1 MFNKFIKKSSKF
13 FAVLLTVTLALTPL
27 SYAADVNTYEG
38 LQDEIQA
45 SGSETEINVTDNIT
59 ATNANPLGDQ
69 GADKLTIN
77 GNNNTING
85 EYTGGEAPTNVSG
98 MKISEG
104 QETNINNIN
113 FNNFSAEEK
122 GAVINNNKGTLS
134 VEKSSFSY
142 NQAGEFGGAIRHKS
156 NTDSVA
162 LTVKDSS
169 FTANKAAIAGAV
181 MIDGGNTKFEDTL
194 FENNEAATIG
204 ALGIFFSNP
213 GDVTE
218 LNRVEFKGN
227 KSTGT
232 VSTTD
237 GYAGAFLA
245 ASASDVRVSN
255 SKFTG
260 NEATKDGGAI
270 STRDILGTGD
280 LSNGALSIVGSTFT
294 SNKAGN
300 YGGAIDNYFY
310 KSGND
315 NSTDAVYVN
324 DSLFSKNEAL
334 RGGAIYNRSAAD
346 GDGTAAK
353 MLVENSTFTA
363 NFASERAS
371 AIYNEGN
378 LTVKTSSFTGNGV
391 KDNDKT
397 SYGGAIF
404 VGNSSITNIE
414 DSYFGSNQAGVYGG
428 AIFASSTAG
437 DTTITGSV
445 FENNYAGQFG
455 GAVTS
460 QNLLTVKESTFNN
473 NSGEYG
479 GAVYVKRTGEIKD
492 SVFTGN
498 NAAHGGAVYTDYAV
512 SDLTISTTTF
522 TENYAGGVGAV
533 GLFNKATLKNNTFD
547 GNYTTDSNNVDGSGA
562 ILIGADGV
570 VVIDS
575 NTFINNTSA
584 SNAGAIGTRRAEDAD
599 NSDAKLDIKNSIF
612 SNNVAVSS
620 GGAINNYFYNSDTVS
635 GSVYVENTK
644 FESNQAAYGG
654 AIYNHGELDQANN
667 SAAMLIAGSTFTSN
681 SASQYGGAIYNAST
695 MTINSSKFENNY
707 VGSEDNKNDIYNAG
721 QLNFNIGTTT
731 FTGGITGNGS
741 TYIGDEYNTNNSA
754 YVELANEA
762 KLEQA
767 EISVAQNSEL
777 KANAA
782 NIRLTGNNDAV
793 YNSGSLV
800 LYSSATDTINF
811 ASSIRDAVNAGT
823 TTIKTENNIGA
834 NIDMGDNVLQQYG
847 LVIEEGSSLFV
858 NAENL
863 SISSKVVNSGD
874 LVFNGGNSNSNIVE
888 GTGNLR
894 IETNLTNNNVISQ
907 STVSVGSNYGLINTS
922 SITANYV
929 TANTLQNNGE
939 LILNLTEDAGY
950 DITYLTGN
958 VGTSSITVDAG
969 NSVRINNTGS
979 IEQQT
984 IYTYG
989 AGSLLLT
996 GNKIVANIVNYM
1008 TGNCLD
1014 LATRIEGTLE
1024 NNPANPDTEGVVNI
1038 LDGGSV
1044 SGQITNSSGTI
1055 NITAGNFNVENGI
1068 TSENTTDIAKNIIN
1082 IGSTT
1087 ARSVVVSTTAINYQ
1101 TINVSSGSLTL
1112 LDEGSSN
1119 GTIDTSSVTVSAV
1132 STFTAN
1138 ASRVTNT
1145 TIQNDG
1151 LVQFVGGT
1159 ETNPSINTSTIT
1171 ASNKG
1176 TININGVLE
1185 NQEGTGIS
1193 KQDIQVLET
1202 STFTAN
1208 ASDITNST
1216 IANAGELVFFGT
1228 SEMTNANVVSGLT
1241 DDDGNTI
1248 YGKLSIESALVN
1260 NANIEQYDI
1269 DVDADLTN
1277 NAQITAQGTLTN
1289 NLSLGNNSAIIAGT
1303 LRNEDT
1309 GVLTNNSGAT
1319 VNVTDDFVNTGL
1331 VDNTGTITVA
1341 NSDTRAVLT
1350 NGENATIINNAGGSI
1365 SANSIINE
1373 DGALIENKASA
1384 LIETLTL
1391 NNNGTIISTGSI
1403 NANVL
1408 NNNEGASLFNEEYGV
1423 IVSTALTNNG
1433 AIVSSGSITTY
1444 RTLSNAYIAS
1454 ITNSSGTITAKEIDN
1469 NGLIDNA
1476 EKASISAEIFYNDYG
1491 GTINNLGAITVSDV
1505 LENEGIIRS
1514 TGSIEA
1520 TNIVNENGGLIE
1532 SYRTNAEGS
1541 EEYEGGTITSAN
1553 QIENKGTITAN
1564 ASGVFAEIYN
1574 NGNGE
1579 AGNGVY
1585 NVMGGTISY
1594 NVSGI
1599 SVDKSTVNVQGQVT
1613 VSSNAF
1619 ISQNNIILAQDSEL
1633 ILEKES
1639 NLRSS
1644 ALIIGQNSTFN
1655 IMNGSIDTVDISSMT
1670 VNSGI
1675 TWNFK
1680 FDVDLKDKT
1689 TDMLTNTNFAS
1700 NSTMTIT
1707 TINVLKDS
1715 EKATTTSLTIADSY
1729 TYADILNTTFATTKV
1744 IYDVQQ
1750 DMNVSTAT
1758 VLNITADGY
1767 GGLPNAVYDGLNLYY
1782 VTGESEE
1789 DKNEYVRKWI
1799 TDDHGIHDELVA
1811 DMSING
1817 NDTVLVSSPIATGDD
1832 PVSPVTGLKTGS
1844 FTLRIN
1850 DQEDAKGL
1858 TVKGFE
1864 NAFYV
1869 NETDGRLE
1877 ANNVVFSSNTGNA
1890 VISNIG
1896 TVVLSSVTFSNNTAA
1911 IDVSNDGDLILT
1923 GIGSTFQNGIV
1934 GQGTTTIKGTAI
1946 DMGDAVLAQNR
1957 IDISDV
1963 AGSSLTV
1970 KVANLSTS
1978 TASGYSGTTE
1988 LIMNHGELVL
1998 IGNEGADAADLQ
2010 TAVNGI
2016 GSTELQKSI
2025 TVSTNIA
2032 QTNVNL
2038 ASATVTVGDDAKI
2051 TATTVSVDEDSSLTT
2066 NANNIDTFA
2075 TNGGI
2080 NNEGNI
2086 IFVGGTNNN
2095 TITGEQ
2101 GKIFIEMGAEV
2112 INSTGTQISQQFIE
2126 VKETAKFAMNA
2137 DDVETATT
2145 GDLRGIQNNGDLE
2158 ITGGTNK
2165 NIIGR
2170 GDAVTGN
2177 LIISGDVANK
2187 EGTEIDQEKITV
2199 NTGASFTANASDLT
2213 ADNGITNNSLLTFI
2227 GGTNNNVIDGSGR
2240 LVISSG
2246 AAVTNNA
2253 AIAQTDGLVIE
2264 QYAVF
2269 SSTASIIDAA
2279 INNEG
2284 TLVFNS
2290 GLNND
2295 TNGNDIIGVLGKLV
2309 IDSSTTVTNTAA
2321 IQQKEMSIVSSSTF
2335 VTSANNFS
2343 ITDGIVNGGELEYT
2357 DGTNINNITGDGELV
2372 ISGDVT
2378 NSLGATISQ
2387 STITITDQG
2396 IFETLA
2402 TSVTT
2407 EKGIVNDGALF
2418 YTGGINT
2425 SSITTNAQGTLTV
2438 LDSLTNTAEITQD
2451 KVNIIGGMFTNV
2463 AGSSITANT
2472 EINIAAEGNAG
2483 LTTDATDI
2491 AETTINNGG
2500 ELIFVSDS
2508 AMTNLSEIT
2517 GEGNLTVNGDLTSG
2531 KNITQTNINILSGTF
2546 EHNIGDA
2553 ADIATITADNIS
2565 VSTSATFVI
2574 HSEVI
2579 ANDQITNDGIVRVNV
2594 LQPTGEAD
2602 DVTSENNIIGKGD
2615 LIISS
2620 TNYKNDGGLISQK
2633 TLTIEDIDSS
2643 FETDIANFE
2652 AYNGIVTE
2660 GRLIYTGT
2668 GISSSTIVS
2677 NNKTGELIIG
2687 TADTV
2692 ADIINKEGNEVSL
2705 STITVNEGSKFK
2717 ANASNLITEAGIVND
2732 GELTFTGGINNSTI
2746 TRSRSGNEQLL
2757 VEGNLQNKAAIEQG
2771 TIIVNSDFFNNVRG
2785 SSITA
2790 SQFTA
2795 NTNFIT
2801 DAYDLTISTIT
2812 LGAEG
2817 SVLRLMDDEI
2827 QGKDIVLD
2835 SYIDGT
2841 GSIVKEGTGIV
2852 TLTGENEYE
2861 GFTAITAGAIR
2872 ISSATNI
2879 SDADD
2884 KNIYMNGG
2892 KLIIAGNT
2900 EINGNFVGTH
2910 YDTINDVNIEVEDV
2924 VTATATANSAIYGD
2938 GNLVKTGA
2946 GTLNLEMAS
2955 NGYTGNTI
2963 VSSGTLR
2970 GTTANINGILFG
2982 TGSDKLDTF
2991 EFYDEGTD
2999 VVLNEVSDTD
3009 YIGTFNKTGSSTMT
3023 VTKYFKASDV
3033 NISSG
3038 TFVINNDADMISG
3051 DVYDF
3056 VATTMTVTNAMLKGY
3071 GDLTVDKLII
3081 GAGATFAP
3089 GNSTTTYKVS
3099 GDMEFK
3105 DKSTYD
3111 VEFGQFSMDEEGHYN
3126 DNTTVGG
3133 TTTIEED
3140 AKIVLNNLEGKY
3152 YAHETI
3158 DLINAGSLADFEYK
3172 GGDEEIDDSE
3182 GYNKITIGN
3191 VVFKDYDTRDLRPG
3205 YDTRITTRVYVQD
3218 NALKLDLE
3226 RKASEYSTSVEFDR
3240 SHNEQEAANSI
3251 DTISELSNSGDI
3263 TTALDAMEKFYYYN
3277 ETYDIPA
3284 LKAALNDIAGVI
3296 HANSTNLTFFN
3307 AKAEHVYDKIKG
3319 RTLDLYPCTKFHDK
3333 IWAEY
3338 YYNNYNVE
3346 KDENSPK
3353 YDSTVNGFLVGFDM
3367 LSVKGWTMGIMGGYG
3382 TSELKQRED
3391 KTSMSDINLGF
3402 YGGYIG
3408 KKWELKGMLLGGYEQ
3423 YSIDRDIAFMERR
3436 ATSDHKGYSA
3446 ALDLEADYKIA
3457 LNENSQSNH
3466 KLYLTPFIGV
3476 MGGYINNEGYEE
3488 KGGED
3493 LNLKIEGY
3501 DNLTAEARA
3510 GLGIKGK
3517 VKKFG
3522 WYAKAG
3528 VRQLLTEKYNEI
3540 ELSLL
3545 NFEEYSKMK
3554 IRSAENAQTTI
3565 TGGIGADYDLSDN
3578 WTIFANGLGNFA
3590 DASTNYYANVG
3601 LSYKFSCVN
3610 NKSRED
3616 EEVKQYLK
3624 DVQDEMKKK
3633 DDEIAKLQDKVKK
3646 YEQNE
3651 KDLKNRMQKYEA
3663 NVVSEEKAQKMKKK
3677 VIKNMRLGE
3686 KPTFVFGTD
3695 KLNSR
3700 GKESLRQV
3708 ARELENYPDAD
3719 VLIEGHTDNVGS
3731 DEVNQKI
3738 SENRASTV
3746 ATTLKRDFNVKNDI
3760 SVIGKGKK
3768 EPIASNA
3775 TAEGRAKNR
3784 RVEIILT
3791 TDEEEVES
3799 MVNANANEVKTEAE
3813 VKANDVKKDAEKAA
3827 NEVKKDAEKTANEVK
3842 KEVKEAE
3849 VKAQNQVQNEKPVE
3863 ATITGKEIK

>member
-13 FAVLLTVTLALTPL
+13 FAVLLTATLALTPL

-59 ATNANPLGDQ
+59 ATNANPLGQQ
-69 GADKLTIN
+69 GSDKLTIN

-85 EYTGGEAPTNVSG
+85 EYTGGETPANVSG

-414 DSYFGSNQAGVYGG
+414 NSYFGSNQAGVYGG

-492 SVFTGN
+492 SAFTGN

-599 NSDAKLDIKNSIF
+599 NSDAKLDIKDSVFKGNIASG
-612 SNNVAVSS
+612 N
-620 GGAINNYFYNSDTVS
+620 GGAINNYFYNSDSVS
-635 GSVYVENTK
+635 GSVSVDNTK

-654 AIYNHGELDQANN
+654 AIYNHGELDKANN

-695 MTINSSKFENNY
+695 MTINSSKFENNI
-707 VGSEDNKNDIYNAG
+707 VGNEKNDIYNAG

-1038 LDGGSV
+1038 LDGGSI

-1112 LDEGSSN
+1112 LDEGSSQ
-1119 GTIDTSSVTVSAV
+1119 GTINASSVTVAAV

-1159 ETNPSINTSTIT
+1159 DDEHSVNTSTIT
-1171 ASNKG
+1171 SSAQGIKG
-1176 TININGVLE
+1176 NLTISGVLD
-1185 NQEGTGIS
+1185 NQEGTEIS
-1193 KQDIQVLET
+1193 RQNIEVFNGSELYT
-1202 STFTAN
+1202 N
-1208 ASDITNST
+1208 ASDIKDSLILNDGSLYFVGGNTVNTST
-1216 IANAGELVFFGT
+1216 IT
-1228 SEMTNANVVSGLT
+1228 VSSNGYGYLT
-1241 DDDGNTI
+1241 IAAD
-1248 YGKLSIESALVN
+1248 KVN
-1260 NANIEQYDI
+1260 NTAEITQNIIEVRN
-1269 DVDADLTN
+1269 VDSIFENDN
-1277 NAQITAQGTLTN
+1277 NVIAKEFFYNDGT
-1289 NLSLGNNSAIIAGT
+1289 
-1303 LRNEDT
+1303 
-1309 GVLTNNSGAT
+1309 VQ
-1319 VNVTDDFVNTGL
+1319 NTS
-1331 VDNTGTITVA
+1331 GTITTDFFENYGSIYNEQYGVI
-1341 NSDTRAVLT
+1341 NSTDIT
-1350 NGENATIINNAGGSI
+1350 NYGTIISSGSI
-1365 SANSIINE
+1365 TVKDTLLNE
-1373 DGALIENKASA
+1373 DGALIENK
-1384 LIETLTL
+1384 ETGSLEAEMLTST
-1391 NNNGTIISTGSI
+1391 GTIINLGSI
-1403 NANVL
+1403 TVKNTLDNNNIIQNSSGTIGANVL
-1408 NNNEGASLFNEEYGV
+1408 NNNQYASLYNEEYGV

-1454 ITNSSGTITAKEIDN
+1454 ITNSSGTITAKRIDN

-1476 EKASISAEIFYNDYG
+1476 EKASISAEIFCNNYDG

-1505 LENEGIIRS
+1505 LENDGIIRS

-1520 TNIVNENGGLIE
+1520 TNIVNYGGLIE

-1541 EEYEGGTITSAN
+1541 EEYEGGTITSEN
-1553 QIENKGTITAN
+1553 RIENKGTITAN

-1579 AGNGVY
+1579 EGNGVY
-1585 NVMGGTISY
+1585 NIMGGTVSY

-1599 SVDKSTVNVQGQVT
+1599 NVEKSTVNVQGQVT
-1613 VSSNAF
+1613 VSSNTF

-1644 ALIIGQNSTFN
+1644 ALNIGQNSTFN
-1655 IMNGSIDTVDISSMT
+1655 IMNGSVDTVDISSIT
-1670 VNSGI
+1670 VNGGI

-1680 FDVDLKDKT
+1680 FDVDLKDGT

-1707 TINVLKDS
+1707 TINVLKDT
-1715 EKATTTSLTIADSY
+1715 EKATTTNLTIADSF
-1729 TYADILNTTFATTKV
+1729 TYADVLNTTFATTKV
-1744 IYDVQQ
+1744 IYTVAQN
-1750 DMNVSTAT
+1750 MGVSTAT
-1758 VLNITADGY
+1758 VLGITADTY
-1767 GGLPNAVYDGLNLYY
+1767 GGFPNAVYDGLNLYF

-1789 DKNEYVRKWI
+1789 DSNEYVKKWI
-1799 TDDHGIHDELVA
+1799 SDDHGIHDELIA
-1811 DMSING
+1811 DMSVNG
-1817 NDTVLVSSPIATGDD
+1817 KNTVLVSSPDAGTL
-1832 PVSPVTGLKTGS
+1832 TGLKTGS

-1850 DQEDAKGL
+1850 DNEEAQGL
-1858 TVKGFE
+1858 TIKGFE
-1864 NAFYV
+1864 DALTV
-1869 NETDGRLE
+1869 NSADGRLE

-1896 TVVLSSVTFSNNTAA
+1896 TVVLSSVTFSENTAA
-1911 IDVSNDGDLILT
+1911 IDVSNDGELILT

-1946 DMGDAVLAQNR
+1946 DMGDAVLAQSR

-2038 ASATVTVGDDAKI
+2038 ASATVTVSDDAKI
-2051 TATTVSVDEDSSLTT
+2051 TATTVSVDKDSSLTT

-2145 GDLRGIQNNGDLE
+2145 TASATSLKGIQNNGDLE

-2187 EGTEIDQEKITV
+2187 EGTVIDQEKITV

-2213 ADNGITNNSLLTFI
+2213 ADNGITNNSILTFI
-2227 GGTNNNVIDGSGR
+2227 GGTNENVIDGSGR

-2246 AAVTNNA
+2246 AVVTNNA

-2284 TLVFNS
+2284 TLIFNS

-2309 IDSSTTVTNTAA
+2309 IDSSTTVTNTAT

-2407 EKGIVNDGALF
+2407 ENGIVNDGALF

-2438 LDSLTNTAEITQD
+2438 LDNLTNTAEITQD

-2500 ELIFVSDS
+2500 ELIFVSDN

-2579 ANDQITNDGIVRVNV
+2579 AKDQITNDGIVRVNV

-2602 DVTSENNIIGKGD
+2602 DVTSENNIIGKGN

-2620 TNYKNDGGLISQK
+2620 TNYKNDGGSISQK

-2717 ANASNLITEAGIVND
+2717 ANASNLITEVGIVND

-2746 TRSRSGNEQLL
+2746 TRSRSGDEQLL

-2771 TIIVNSDFFNNVRG
+2771 TIIVNSDFFDNVRG
-2785 SSITA
+2785 SSVTA
-2790 SQFTA
+2790 GQFTA

-2801 DAYDLTISTIT
+2801 DAYDLNISTIT
-2812 LGAEG
+2812 LGAAD

-2827 QGKDIVLD
+2827 QGEDIVLD

-2852 TLTGENEYE
+2852 TLTGENTYE

-2955 NGYTGNTI
+2955 NWYTGDTI

-2982 TGSDKLDTF
+2982 TGADKLDTF

-2999 VVLNEVSDTD
+2999 VVLNEVNVSS

-3023 VTKYFKASDV
+3023 VTKYFKAVDV

-3038 TFVINNDADMISG
+3038 TFVINNDADMVSG

-3056 VATTMTVTNAMLKGY
+3056 IATTMTVTNAMLKGY

-3081 GAGATFAP
+3081 GDGATFAP

-3099 GDMEFK
+3099 GDVEFK
-3105 DKSTYD
+3105 NNSTYD
-3111 VEFGQFSMDEEGHYN
+3111 VEFGQMSMDEEGHYN

-3158 DLINAGSLADFEYK
+3158 DLINAGSLAEFEYK
-3172 GGDEEIDDSE
+3172 DGDEEIDDSE

-3263 TTALDAMEKFYYYN
+3263 TGALDAMEKFYYYN

-3338 YYNNYNVE
+3338 YYNNYNID

-3353 YDSTVNGFLVGFDM
+3353 YESTVNGFLVGFDM

-3488 KGGED
+3488 KGADD
-3493 LNLKIEGY
+3493 LNLKVEGY

-3565 TGGIGADYDLSDN
+3565 TGGIGADYDLSEN

-3590 DASTNYYANVG
+3590 DVSTNYYANIG
-3601 LSYKFSCVN
+3601 LTYRFGCSN
-3610 NKSRED
+3610 NKSREE
-3616 EEVKQYLK
+3616 EEVKEYLK
-3624 DVQDEMKKK
+3624 NVQDEMKKK
-3633 DDEIAKLQDKVKK
+3633 DDEIAKLQDQVKK
-3646 YEQNE
+3646 YEENE
-3651 KDLKNRMQKYEA
+3651 KELKNRMQKYEA

-3708 ARELENYPDAD
+3708 ARELENYPNAD
-3719 VLIEGHTDNVGS
+3719 VLVEGHTDNVGS

-3738 SENRASTV
+3738 SENRASTI

-3791 TDEEEVES
+3791 TDEEEIES
-3799 MVNANANEVKTEAE
+3799 MVNENANEVKT
-3813 VKANDVKKDAEKAA
+3813 
-3827 NEVKKDAEKTANEVK
+3827 
-3842 KEVKEAE
+3842 EAE

-3863 ATITGKEIK
+3863 TTITGKEIK

>member
-13 FAVLLTVTLALTPL
+13 LAVLLTATLALTPL

-45 SGSETEINVTDNIT
+45 SGSETEINITDNIT

-85 EYTGGEAPTNVSG
+85 EYTGGETPANVSG

-181 MIDGGNTKFEDTL
+181 MIDGGYTKFEDTL
-194 FENNEAATIG
+194 FENNEAQTIG
-204 ALGIFFSNP
+204 ALGIFQSNS

-227 KSTGT
+227 KST
-232 VSTTD
+232 STAESVH
-237 GYAGAFLA
+237 GYAGAVA
-245 ASASDVRVSN
+245 VGAGTDVRIAN
-255 SKFTG
+255 NKFTN
-260 NEATKDGGAI
+260 NEAAVDGGAI
-270 STRDILGTGD
+270 SNKDLSGTGTYAD
-280 LSNGALSIVGSTFT
+280 GSLSIVSSSFT

-310 KSGND
+310 KSSND

-324 DSLFSKNEAL
+324 DSLFSANEAK
-334 RGGAIYNRSAAD
+334 RGGAIYNHSAAD

-353 MLVENSTFTA
+353 MFIENSTFTA
-363 NFASERAS
+363 NTASVQGGAILNFGEMTVS
-371 AIYNEGN
+371 A
-378 LTVKTSSFTGNGV
+378 SSFTNNISSNYSGAIHSSGKTDIENSYFGNN
-391 KDNDKT
+391 K
-397 SYGGAIF
+397 SAQGGAIV
-404 VGNSSITNIE
+404 VGGASDTTIT
-414 DSYFGSNQAGVYGG
+414 GSEFKNNETTGAYGG
-428 AIFASSTAG
+428 AIFASG
-437 DTTITGSV
+437 
-445 FENNYAGQFG
+445 N
-455 GAVTS
+455 
-460 QNLLTVKESTFNN
+460 LTVDDTKFTGNEAL
-473 NSGEYG
+473 NSYG
-479 GAVYVKRTGEIKD
+479 GAIYVQGNTTEIA
-492 SVFTGN
+492 N
-498 NAAHGGAVYTDYAV
+498 
-512 SDLTISTTTF
+512 STF
-522 TENYAGGVGAV
+522 SANKAKYAGAIATDSANENTLFLENSLIDSNEAYLQGAV
-533 GLFNKATLKNNTFD
+533 GLFSNGILIDNTF
-547 GNYTTDSNNVDGSGA
+547 SNNKSTATVTEAEKEQAGA
-562 ILIGADGV
+562 IFLGSKSTVLI
-570 VVIDS
+570 S
-575 NTFINNTSA
+575 NNIFENNESS
-584 SNAGAIGTRRAEDAD
+584 SNAGAIGTRDSQTAGS
-599 NSDAKLDIKNSIF
+599 NSNAKLDILDSEFTGNQAAG
-612 SNNVAVSS
+612 N
-620 GGAINNYFYNSDTVS
+620 GGAIDNYFYNSDSAS
-635 GSVYVENTK
+635 GFVYVNNTK
-644 FESNQAAYGG
+644 FEGNQALANGG
-654 AIYNHGELDQANN
+654 AIYNHGEVDQANK
-667 SAAMLIAGSTFTSN
+667 SAAMLIEGSTFTSN
-681 SASQYGGAIYNAST
+681 SASHYGGAIYNAST
-695 MTINSSKFENNY
+695 MTINSSKFENNI
-707 VGSEDNKNDIYNAG
+707 VGNEKNDIYNAG

-754 YVELANEA
+754 YVEFGNEA
-762 KLEQA
+762 NLEQE
-767 EISVAQNSEL
+767 EISVAQNSGL
-777 KANAA
+777 KINAS
-782 NIRLTGNNDAV
+782 NIRVTGSNDAI
-793 YNSGSLV
+793 YNGGSLV

-834 NIDMGDNVLQQYG
+834 NINMGSNVLQQYG

-874 LVFNGGNSNSNIVE
+874 LVFTDGNSNNNVIE
-888 GTGNLR
+888 GTGNLQV
-894 IETNLTNNNVISQ
+894 ETNLTNSNVISQ

-929 TANTLQNNGE
+929 TANTLQNSGK
-939 LILNLTEDAGY
+939 LILNLTENAGY
-950 DITYLTGN
+950 GITNLTG
-958 VGTSSITVDAG
+958 VGTSSITVGTGD
-969 NSVRINNTGS
+969 SVTINNTGT
-979 IEQQT
+979 IQQDT
-984 IYTYG
+984 IFTYG

-996 GNKIVANIVNYM
+996 GEKIVANIVNYM

-1024 NNPANPDTEGVVNI
+1024 NNPANPDTEGVVNV

-1159 ETNPSINTSTIT
+1159 DDEHSVNTSTIT
-1171 ASNKG
+1171 SSAQGIKG
-1176 TININGVLE
+1176 NLTISGVLD
-1185 NQEGTGIS
+1185 NQEGTEIS
-1193 KQDIQVLET
+1193 RQNIEVFFGSDLY
-1202 STFTAN
+1202 AN
-1208 ASDITNST
+1208 ASDIKDSLILNDGDLIFVGGDTVNTSTITVGSDEYGYGYLTIQANKVNNTAEITQNTIDVLPDSTLENNNKVTANRILYVDGTVQNSSGTINAKTLENNGNVNNEQYGVINST
-1216 IANAGELVFFGT
+1216 NIINYGA
-1228 SEMTNANVVSGLT
+1228 VVSSGSIKVEE
-1241 DDDGNTI
+1241 TI
-1248 YGKLSIESALVN
+1248 ENYEYASIENKESGVIE
-1260 NANIEQYDI
+1260 ANM
-1269 DVDADLTN
+1269 LT
-1277 NAQITAQGTLTN
+1277 
-1289 NLSLGNNSAIIAGT
+1289 S
-1303 LRNEDT
+1303 
-1309 GVLTNNSGAT
+1309 
-1319 VNVTDDFVNTGL
+1319 
-1331 VDNTGTITVA
+1331 TGTIT
-1341 NSDTRAVLT
+1341 NL
-1350 NGENATIINNAGGSI
+1350 GSI
-1365 SANSIINE
+1365 IVKDTLDNSNIVQNSSGTI
-1373 DGALIENKASA
+1373 AASRF
-1384 LIETLTL
+1384 
-1391 NNNGTIISTGSI
+1391 NNNMD
-1403 NANVL
+1403 
-1408 NNNEGASLFNEEYGV
+1408 ASLFNEEYGV
-1423 IVSTALTNNG
+1423 IVSTNLVNNG
-1433 AIVSSGSITTY
+1433 TIVSSGSITTY

-1520 TNIVNENGGLIE
+1520 THIVNENGGLIE

-1541 EEYEGGTITSAN
+1541 EEYEGGTITSVN

-1644 ALIIGQNSTFN
+1644 ALNIGQNSTFN

-1680 FDVDLKDKT
+1680 FDVDLKAGT

-1700 NSTMTIT
+1700 NSTMTVT
-1707 TINVLKDS
+1707 TINVLQDT
-1715 EKATTTSLTIADSY
+1715 EKATTTWLTIADSY
-1729 TYADILNTTFATTKV
+1729 TYADILNTNFATTQV
-1744 IYDVQQ
+1744 IYTVAQN
-1750 DMNVSTAT
+1750 MGVSTAT
-1758 VLNITADGY
+1758 VLGITADTY
-1767 GGLPNAVYDGLNLYY
+1767 GGFPNAVYDGLSLYF

-1789 DKNEYVRKWI
+1789 DSNEYVKKWI
-1799 TDDHGIHDELVA
+1799 TDDHGIHDELIA
-1811 DMSING
+1811 DMSVNG
-1817 NDTVLVSSPIATGDD
+1817 KNTVLVSSPDAGTL
-1832 PVSPVTGLKTGS
+1832 TGLKTGS
-1844 FTLRIN
+1844 FTLRFN
-1850 DQEDAKGL
+1850 DNEEAQGL
-1858 TVKGFE
+1858 TIKGFE
-1864 NAFYV
+1864 NALTV
-1869 NETDGRLE
+1869 NSADGRLE

-1896 TVVLSSVTFSNNTAA
+1896 TVVLSSVTFSENTAA

-1946 DMGDAVLAQNR
+1946 DMGDAVLAQSR

-2038 ASATVTVGDDAKI
+2038 ASATVTVSDDAKI

-2080 NNEGNI
+2080 NNEGNV

-2438 LDSLTNTAEITQD
+2438 LDNLTNTAKITQD
-2451 KVNIIGGMFTNV
+2451 QVNIIGGMFTNV

-2579 ANDQITNDGIVRVNV
+2579 ANNQITNDGIVRVNV

-2620 TNYKNDGGLISQK
+2620 TNYKNDGGSISQK

-2757 VEGNLQNKAAIEQG
+2757 VEGNLQNNAAIEQG

-2790 SQFTA
+2790 GQFTA

-2924 VTATATANSAIYGD
+2924 VIATATANSAIYGD

-2982 TGSDKLDTF
+2982 TGADKLDTF

-3172 GGDEEIDDSE
+3172 DGDEEIDDSE

-3565 TGGIGADYDLSDN
+3565 TGGIGADYELSDN

-3791 TDEEEVES
+3791 TDEEEIES

>member
-13 FAVLLTVTLALTPL
+13 LAVLLTATLALTPL

-404 VGNSSITNIE
+404 VGNSSVTNIE
-414 DSYFGSNQAGVYGG
+414 NTYFGSNQAGVYGG

-492 SVFTGN
+492 SAFTGN

-599 NSDAKLDIKNSIF
+599 NSDAKLDIKDSSFI
-612 SNNVAVSS
+612 SNVAVSS
-620 GGAINNYFYNSDTVS
+620 GGAINNFFYNSDSVS
-635 GSVYVENTK
+635 DSVSVDNTK
-644 FESNQAAYGG
+644 FENNQAAYGG
-654 AIYNHGELDQANN
+654 AIYNHGELDKANK

-695 MTINSSKFENNY
+695 MTINSSKFENNI
-707 VGSEDNKNDIYNAG
+707 VGNEKNDIYNAG

-989 AGSLLLT
+989 AGSLLLM

-1068 TSENTTDIAKNIIN
+1068 TSVNTSDISKNVIN
-1082 IGSTT
+1082 IGSGT

-1101 TINVSSGSLTL
+1101 TINISTGSLTL
-1112 LDEGSSN
+1112 LDEGTSQ
-1119 GTIDTSSVTVSAV
+1119 GTIDTSSITVTAV

-1176 TININGVLE
+1176 TLKINGALE

-1193 KQDIQVLET
+1193 KQDIQVLNT
-1202 STFTAN
+1202 SSFTAN
-1208 ASDITNST
+1208 ASDITDST
-1216 IANAGELVFFGT
+1216 IANAGELVFKITDASIT
-1228 SEMTNANVVSGLT
+1228 SMTNANVITGNGNLT
-1241 DDDGNTI
+1241 
-1248 YGKLSIESALVN
+1248 IEDTLIN
-1260 NANIEQYDI
+1260 NANMSQNNITI
-1269 DVDADLTN
+1269 AGGAFTN
-1277 NAQITAQGTLTN
+1277 NATVIANSNFTIEDETSVVNSSRIVAGTLTN
-1289 NLSLGNNSAIIAGT
+1289 SGEITNNTESTIFVSDTLENLGSIINSGDITVSNDGNIAILKNVEGSITNSGT
-1303 LRNEDT
+1303 ITANLLTNENALT
-1309 GVLTNNSGAT
+1309 ITNNSGAT
-1319 VNVTDDFVNTGL
+1319 ISVSSAATNNGIISNSGVIASTNVF
-1331 VDNTGTITVA
+1331 
-1341 NSDTRAVLT
+1341 
-1350 NGENATIINNAGGSI
+1350 
-1365 SANSIINE
+1365 
-1373 DGALIENKASA
+1373 
-1384 LIETLTL
+1384 
-1391 NNNGTIISTGSI
+1391 NNGTITNLGSI

-1408 NNNEGASLFNEEYGV
+1408 NNNQYASLYNEEYGV
-1423 IVSTALTNNG
+1423 VVSTYLTNNG
-1433 AIVSSGSITTY
+1433 TIVSSGSITAY

-1454 ITNSSGTITAKEIDN
+1454 ITNSSGTITAREIDN

-1491 GTINNLGAITVSDV
+1491 GTINSSGTITVSDT
-1505 LENEGIIRS
+1505 LDNEGLIKS
-1514 TGSIEA
+1514 TGSITA
-1520 TNIVNENGGLIE
+1520 THIVNENGGLIE
-1532 SYRTNAEGS
+1532 SYRTNAEGE

-1579 AGNGVY
+1579 QGNGVY

-1599 SVDKSTVNVQGQVT
+1599 SVEKSTVNVQGQVT

-1644 ALIIGQNSTFN
+1644 ALNIGQNSTFN

-1750 DMNVSTAT
+1750 DMNVNTAT

-1799 TDDHGIHDELVA
+1799 TDDHGIHDELIA

-1890 VISNIG
+1890 VITNDG
-1896 TVVLSSVTFSNNTAA
+1896 TTVLSGVTFDNSNTAD
-1911 IDVSNDGDLILT
+1911 IDVLNNGDLVLT
-1923 GIGSTFQNGIV
+1923 TSSTTFNKGVV
-1934 GQGTTTIKGTAI
+1934 GNGTTTINGVGI
-1946 DMGDAVLAQNR
+1946 NMGDAVLAQTR
-1957 IDISDV
+1957 IEIGDV

-1970 KVANLSTS
+1970 KVTNLSTT
-1978 TASGYSGTTE
+1978 TAAGVAGKTD
-1988 LIMNHGELVL
+1988 LIMNHGELYL
-1998 IGNEGADAADLQ
+1998 IGEQGDD
-2010 TAVNGI
+2010 TATLESVINGI
-2016 GSTELQKSI
+2016 GKTIISDGS
-2025 TVSTNIA
+2025 
-2032 QTNVNL
+2032 
-2038 ASATVTVGDDAKI
+2038 VTVGENTTI
-2051 TATTVSVDEDSSLTT
+2051 TQSTVSVVAGSTLTT
-2066 NANNIDTFA
+2066 NANQIDTFA
-2075 TNGGI
+2075 KNGKIANDGKL
-2080 NNEGNI
+2080 E
-2086 IFVGGTNNN
+2086 FTGGTNKNS
-2095 TITGEQ
+2095 IDGE
-2101 GKIFIEMGAEV
+2101 GLLFISGEV
-2112 INSTGTQISQQFIE
+2112 ANSTGTKVSQQFIE
-2126 VKETAKFAMNA
+2126 VKEAAKFVMNA
-2137 DDVETATT
+2137 DDVETATDNASGT
-2145 GDLRGIQNNGDLE
+2145 NVFGIQNNGDLE

-2170 GDAVTGN
+2170 GEGVNGN
-2177 LIISGDVANK
+2177 LIISGNVINEK
-2187 EGTEIDQEKITV
+2187 EIDQKTIAV
-2199 NTGASFTANASDLT
+2199 NEGASFKTNASDVFAQDGL
-2213 ADNGITNNSLLTFI
+2213 NNSGSLVFT
-2227 GGTNNNVIDGSGR
+2227 GGTNKSVIGGEGTLTVSGT
-2240 LVISSG
+2240 VKNSTG
-2246 AAVTNNA
+2246 
-2253 AIAQTDGLVIE
+2253 IAQSEIIIE
-2264 QYAVF
+2264 KDSVF
-2269 SSTASIIDAA
+2269 SSTASVITAA
-2279 INNEG
+2279 ITNNG
-2284 TLVFNS
+2284 TLRFDS
-2290 GLNND
+2290 GLRDDSNANAIS
-2295 TNGNDIIGVLGKLV
+2295 GIGKLV
-2309 IDSSTTVTNTAA
+2309 IDSSTTVTNTGA
-2321 IQQKEMSIVSSSTF
+2321 IEQREMLIGSSSTF
-2335 VTSANNFS
+2335 VTSVNNFR
-2343 ITDGIVNGGELEYT
+2343 ITEGIADNGVLVYTGDGVSSNT
-2357 DGTNINNITGDGELV
+2357 ITGTGELV
-2372 ISGDVT
+2372 IGTADVYA
-2378 NSLGATISQ
+2378 NVINKAEIAL
-2387 STITITDQG
+2387 STITVNENSFFTTNANDI
-2396 IFETLA
+2396 
-2402 TSVTT
+2402 TT
-2407 EKGIVNDGALF
+2407 EKGVVNDGMISF
-2418 YTGGINT
+2418 TGGVNT
-2425 SSITTNAQGTLTV
+2425 STITSTAEDKGVITV
-2438 LDSLTNTAEITQD
+2438 LDNFKNTAKIEQD
-2451 KVNIIGGMFTNV
+2451 RINVLDGMFINV
-2463 AGSSITANT
+2463 AGSSITVNS
-2472 EINIAAEGNAG
+2472 EINIAPEAG

-2491 AETTINNGG
+2491 AAKVINNGG
-2500 ELIFVSDS
+2500 ELIFASESDTTMVNIS
-2508 AMTNLSEIT
+2508 TVT
-2517 GEGNLTVNGDLTSG
+2517 GEGNLTIKSSLNNNVDIEQAKVL
-2531 KNITQTNINILSGTF
+2531 IASGTT
-2546 EHNIGDA
+2546 ENNA
-2553 ADIATITADNIS
+2553 RIATNGEGIIIAEGATLITHGELD
-2565 VSTSATFVI
+2565 TT
-2574 HSEVI
+2574 
-2579 ANDQITNDGIVRVNV
+2579 ANGGQITNDGTLKINV
-2594 LQPTGEAD
+2594 LNEDGEPDFVDRPA
-2602 DVTSENNIIGKGD
+2602 NNIFGKGE
-2615 LIISS
+2615 LLISS
-2620 TNYKNDGGLISQK
+2620 TNYQNNASISQK
-2633 TLTIEDIDSS
+2633 RLVIEDIDSS
-2643 FETDIANFE
+2643 FETNIANFE
-2652 AYNGIVTE
+2652 AYNGIITE
-2660 GRLIYTGT
+2660 GRMIYTGT
-2668 GISSSTIVS
+2668 GISSSTIIT
-2677 NNKTGELIIG
+2677 NTGTGELIIG
-2687 TADTV
+2687 TADAT
-2692 ADIINKEGNEVSL
+2692 ATITNKDGNEIAV
-2705 STITVNEGSKFK
+2705 STITVNEGSSFIAS
-2717 ANASNLITEAGIVND
+2717 ANNITTGKGIVND
-2732 GELTFTGGINNSTI
+2732 GELTFTGGVNTSTI
-2746 TRSRSGNEQLL
+2746 TRSRSGDEKMFVTGDLTNT
-2757 VEGNLQNKAAIEQG
+2757 AAIEQG

-2790 SQFTA
+2790 GQFTA

-2801 DAYDLTISTIT
+2801 DAYDLSISTIT
-2812 LGAEG
+2812 LGSAD
-2817 SVLRLMDDEI
+2817 SALRLMDDEI
-2827 QGKDIVLD
+2827 QGEDIVLD
-2835 SYIDGT
+2835 SVIDGE
-2841 GSIVKEGTGIV
+2841 GFLVKEGTGIV
-2852 TLTGENEYE
+2852 TLTGENKYE
-2861 GFTAITAGAIR
+2861 GFTAITAGALR

-2892 KLIIAGNT
+2892 KLIIAGDT

-2910 YDTINDVNIEVEDV
+2910 YDTINDINIEVEDV

-2946 GTLNLEMAS
+2946 GTLNLEMAA
-2955 NGYTGNTI
+2955 NAYTGNTI

-2982 TGSDKLDTF
+2982 TGANELDTF
-2991 EFYDEGTD
+2991 IFYDEGTD
-2999 VVLNEVSDTD
+2999 VVLNEVDSTD

-3023 VTKYFKASDV
+3023 VTNYFKAV
-3033 NISSG
+3033 NANISSG
-3038 TFVINNDADMISG
+3038 TFVIANADAEGNKIGS
-3051 DVYDF
+3051 DF
-3056 VATTMTVTNAMLKGY
+3056 IATTMTITNAMLKGY
-3071 GDLTVDKLII
+3071 GDITVDKLII
-3081 GAGATFAP
+3081 GNGATFAP
-3089 GNSTTTYKVS
+3089 GNSTTTFKVS

-3105 DKSTYD
+3105 DNSTYD
-3111 VEFGQFSMDEEGHYN
+3111 VEFGQISMDEEGHYN

-3172 GGDEEIDDSE
+3172 DGDEEIDDSE

-3646 YEQNE
+3646 YEQSE

>member
-13 FAVLLTVTLALTPL
+13 LAVLLTATLALTPL

-59 ATNANPLGDQ
+59 ATNANPLGNQ

-85 EYTGGEAPTNVSG
+85 EYTGGETPANVSG

-181 MIDGGNTKFEDTL
+181 MIDGGYTKFEDTL
-194 FENNEAATIG
+194 FENNEAQTIG
-204 ALGIFFSNP
+204 ALGIFQSNS

-227 KSTGT
+227 KST
-232 VSTTD
+232 STAESVH
-237 GYAGAFLA
+237 GYAGAVA
-245 ASASDVRVSN
+245 VGAGTDVRIAN
-255 SKFTG
+255 NKFTN
-260 NEATKDGGAI
+260 NEAAVDGGAI
-270 STRDILGTGD
+270 SNKDLSGTGTYAD
-280 LSNGALSIVGSTFT
+280 GSLSIVSSSFT

-310 KSGND
+310 KSSND

-324 DSLFSKNEAL
+324 DSLFSGNEAK
-334 RGGAIYNRSAAD
+334 RGGAIYNHSAAD

-492 SVFTGN
+492 SAFTGN

-599 NSDAKLDIKNSIF
+599 NSDAKLDIKDSSFI
-612 SNNVAVSS
+612 SNVAVSS
-620 GGAINNYFYNSDTVS
+620 GGAINNYFYNSDSVS
-635 GSVYVENTK
+635 GSVSVDNTK
-644 FESNQAAYGG
+644 FENNQAAYGG
-654 AIYNHGELDQANN
+654 AIYNHGELDNAGN
-667 SAAMLIAGSTFTSN
+667 SAAMLIENSTFTAN

-695 MTINSSKFENNY
+695 MTINSSKFENNI
-707 VGSEDNKNDIYNAG
+707 VGNENNDIYNAG

-858 NAENL
+858 NSENL
-863 SISSKVVNSGD
+863 TISSKVVNSGD

-907 STVSVGSNYGLINTS
+907 STVSVGSNYGFINTS

-1024 NNPANPDTEGVVNI
+1024 NNPANPDTEGVVNV

-1138 ASRVTNT
+1138 ASRITNT

-1176 TININGVLE
+1176 TLNINGVLE

-1585 NVMGGTISY
+1585 NVMGGTVSY

-1613 VSSNAF
+1613 VSSNTF

-1644 ALIIGQNSTFN
+1644 ALNIGQNSTFN
-1655 IMNGSIDTVDISSMT
+1655 IMNGTVDTVDISSIN
-1670 VNSGI
+1670 VGDSI

-1680 FDVDLKDKT
+1680 FDVDLKAGT

-1707 TINVLKDS
+1707 TINVLQDT

-1750 DMNVSTAT
+1750 NMNVSTAT

-1789 DKNEYVRKWI
+1789 DKNEYIRKWI
-1799 TDDHGIHDELVA
+1799 SDDHGIHDELIA

-1850 DQEDAKGL
+1850 DKEDAKGL

-1864 NAFYV
+1864 NALNV
-1869 NETDGRLE
+1869 NNTDGRLE

-1896 TVVLSSVTFSNNTAA
+1896 TVVLSSVTFSENTAS
-1911 IDVSNDGDLILT
+1911 IDVSNDGELILT
-1923 GIGSTFQNGIV
+1923 GIASTFQKGIV

-1946 DMGDAVLAQNR
+1946 DMGDAVLAQSR

-1988 LIMNHGELVL
+1988 LIMNHGDLVL

-2038 ASATVTVGDDAKI
+2038 ASATVTVSDDAKI
-2051 TATTVSVDEDSSLTT
+2051 TATALSVDEDSLLTV
-2066 NANNIDTFA
+2066 NADNIDTFA

-2086 IFVGGTNNN
+2086 VFVGGTNNN

-2101 GKIFIEMGAEV
+2101 GKIFIEMGKEV
-2112 INSTGTQISQQFIE
+2112 INSTGTKITQQFIE
-2126 VKETAKFAMNA
+2126 VKEDAKFVMNA
-2137 DDVETATT
+2137 DDVETAIDDASSTNMF
-2145 GDLRGIQNNGDLE
+2145 GIQNNGDLE

-2170 GDAVTGN
+2170 GDGAVQGN
-2177 LIISGDVANK
+2177 GNVIISGDVINE
-2187 EGTEIDQEKITV
+2187 EGTSIEQSSITV
-2199 NTGASFTANASDLT
+2199 NTGAQFTANASDLT
-2213 ADNGITNNSLLTFI
+2213 AKEVANAGDLIF
-2227 GGTNNNVIDGSGR
+2227 VGSNM
-2240 LVISSG
+2240 V
-2246 AAVTNNA
+2246 
-2253 AIAQTDGLVIE
+2253 
-2264 QYAVF
+2264 
-2269 SSTASIIDAA
+2269 
-2279 INNEG
+2279 
-2284 TLVFNS
+2284 
-2290 GLNND
+2290 
-2295 TNGNDIIGVLGKLV
+2295 
-2309 IDSSTTVTNTAA
+2309 NT
-2321 IQQKEMSIVSSSTF
+2321 
-2335 VTSANNFS
+2335 
-2343 ITDGIVNGGELEYT
+2343 
-2357 DGTNINNITGDGELV
+2357 
-2372 ISGDVT
+2372 
-2378 NSLGATISQ
+2378 
-2387 STITITDQG
+2387 STIT
-2396 IFETLA
+2396 
-2402 TSVTT
+2402 
-2407 EKGIVNDGALF
+2407 
-2418 YTGGINT
+2418 
-2425 SSITTNAQGTLTV
+2425 GT
-2438 LDSLTNTAEITQD
+2438 
-2451 KVNIIGGMFTNV
+2451 
-2463 AGSSITANT
+2463 
-2472 EINIAAEGNAG
+2472 
-2483 LTTDATDI
+2483 
-2491 AETTINNGG
+2491 
-2500 ELIFVSDS
+2500 
-2508 AMTNLSEIT
+2508 
-2517 GEGNLTVNGDLTSG
+2517 GNLTVKSNLQNNND
-2531 KNITQTNINILSGTF
+2531 IEQTNINIVDGIF
-2546 EHNIGDA
+2546 EHNA
-2553 ADIATITADNIS
+2553 ADEYMPKITATNIS
-2565 VSTSATFVI
+2565 VSTSATFI
-2574 HSEVI
+2574 AHSEVEVS
-2579 ANDQITNDGIVRVNV
+2579 DKVTNDGIFKINV

-3391 KTSMSDINLGF
+3391 KTSMNDINLGF

-3813 VKANDVKKDAEKAA
+3813 VKSNDVKKDAEKAA

>member
-1 MFNKFIKKSSKF
+1 MFNSFIKKSSKF
-13 FAVLLTVTLALTPL
+13 LAVLLTATLALTPL

-59 ATNANPLGDQ
+59 ATNANPLGQQ

-77 GNNNTING
+77 GNGNTVNG
-85 EYTGGEAPTNVSG
+85 QYIDETTTNVSG
-98 MKISEG
+98 MKIVEG
-104 QETNINNIN
+104 QETKISNIN
-113 FNNFSAEEK
+113 FENFSKEGK
-122 GAVINNNKGTLS
+122 GAVIDNNKGTLT

-142 NQAGEFGGAIRHKS
+142 NQATGNDSFGGAIRHKS
-156 NTDSVA
+156 NTDTIA

-270 STRDILGTGD
+270 STRDVLGTGD
-280 LSNGALSIVGSTFT
+280 LSNGALSIVSSTFT

-315 NSTDAVYVN
+315 NSTDAVYVK
-324 DSLFSKNEAL
+324 DSLFSANEAL
-334 RGGAIYNRSAAD
+334 SGGAIINRNASE

-353 MLVENSTFTA
+353 MLIEGSTFTANKSNDNTNYSYGGAIWNKGEMTIKKSSFTSNTSSMFSGAVHSSGNTEIEDTYFGNNSAKQGGAIVVGGAGSADISGSEFKNNEATLNSIQGAGGAIFASGDLTVDDTKFTENKASNATGGAIFIQGKDTTITNSTFTA
-363 NFASERAS
+363 NKAKYAAAIGTNASVPDDPS
-371 AIYNEGN
+371 MVNT
-378 LTVKTSSFTGNGV
+378 LTVENSLFDSNEA
-391 KDNDKT
+391 
-397 SYGGAIF
+397 YLQGAIGIFNNGQLTNNIF
-404 VGNSSITNIE
+404 VNNKSTATVTETEKEGAGAL
-414 DSYFGSNQAGVYGG
+414 FLGAKAGV
-428 AIFASSTAG
+428 AITSNT
-437 DTTITGSV
+437 
-445 FENNYAGQFG
+445 FENNQ
-455 GAVTS
+455 S
-460 QNLLTVKESTFNN
+460 L
-473 NSGEYG
+473 
-479 GAVYVKRTGEIKD
+479 
-492 SVFTGN
+492 
-498 NAAHGGAVYTDYAV
+498 
-512 SDLTISTTTF
+512 SD
-522 TENYAGGVGAV
+522 
-533 GLFNKATLKNNTFD
+533 
-547 GNYTTDSNNVDGSGA
+547 
-562 ILIGADGV
+562 
-570 VVIDS
+570 
-575 NTFINNTSA
+575 
-584 SNAGAIGTRRAEDAD
+584 AGAIGTRNGAIAD
-599 NSDAKLDIKNSIF
+599 NSNAKLDIVDSLFKGNKADG
-612 SNNVAVSS
+612 N
-620 GGAINNYFYNSDTVS
+620 GGAIDNYFYNSDTVS
-635 GSVYVENTK
+635 GSVYVDNTK

-654 AIYNHGELDQANN
+654 AIYNHGELDQANK

-707 VGSEDNKNDIYNAG
+707 VGSIDNKNDIYNLG

-731 FTGGITGNGS
+731 FTGGITGYGS

-754 YVELANEA
+754 FVELANEA

-767 EISVAQNSEL
+767 EISIAQNSGL

-782 NIRLTGNNDAV
+782 NIKLTGSNDAV
-793 YNSGSLV
+793 YNSGLLV

-811 ASSIRDAVNAGT
+811 ASSVRDAVNAGT
-823 TTIKTENNIGA
+823 TTIKTENSIGA
-834 NIDMGDNVLQQYG
+834 NINMGDNVLQQYG

-858 NAENL
+858 NSENL

-894 IETNLTNNNVISQ
+894 IDTNLTNNNVISQ
-907 STVSVGSNYGLINTS
+907 STVTIGANYGLINTS
-922 SITANYV
+922 SITANYI
-929 TANTLQNNGE
+929 TANTLQNNGK

-969 NSVRINNTGS
+969 NSVRMNNTGS

-989 AGSLLLT
+989 AGSLLLA

-1014 LATRIEGTLE
+1014 LATRLEGTLE

-1044 SGQITNSSGTI
+1044 SGQITNSTGTI

-1068 TSENTTDIAKNIIN
+1068 TSVNTSDISKNVIN
-1082 IGSTT
+1082 IGSGT

-1101 TINVSSGSLTL
+1101 TINISTGSLTL
-1112 LDEGSSN
+1112 LDEGTSQ
-1119 GTIDTSSVTVSAV
+1119 GTIDTSSITVTAV

-1159 ETNPSINTSTIT
+1159 DDEHSVNTSTIT
-1171 ASNKG
+1171 SSAQGTKG
-1176 TININGVLE
+1176 NLTISGVLD
-1185 NQEGTGIS
+1185 NQEGTEIS
-1193 KQDIQVLET
+1193 RQNIEVFFGSDLY
-1202 STFTAN
+1202 AN
-1208 ASDITNST
+1208 ASDIKDSLILNDGDLIFVGGDTVNTSTITVGSDEYGYGYLTIQANKVNNTAEITQNTIDVLPDSTLENNNKVTANRILYVDGTVQNSSGTINAKTLENDGNVNNEQYGVINST
-1216 IANAGELVFFGT
+1216 NIINYGA
-1228 SEMTNANVVSGLT
+1228 VVSSGSIKVEE
-1241 DDDGNTI
+1241 TI
-1248 YGKLSIESALVN
+1248 ENYEYASIENKESGVIE
-1260 NANIEQYDI
+1260 ANM
-1269 DVDADLTN
+1269 LT
-1277 NAQITAQGTLTN
+1277 
-1289 NLSLGNNSAIIAGT
+1289 S
-1303 LRNEDT
+1303 
-1309 GVLTNNSGAT
+1309 
-1319 VNVTDDFVNTGL
+1319 
-1331 VDNTGTITVA
+1331 TGTIR
-1341 NSDTRAVLT
+1341 NL
-1350 NGENATIINNAGGSI
+1350 GSI
-1365 SANSIINE
+1365 TVKNTLDNSNIVQN
-1373 DGALIENKASA
+1373 SS
-1384 LIETLTL
+1384 
-1391 NNNGTIISTGSI
+1391 GTIG
-1403 NANVL
+1403 ANVL
-1408 NNNEGASLFNEEYGV
+1408 NNNQYARLYNEEYGV
-1423 IVSTALTNNG
+1423 VVSTYLTNNG
-1433 AIVSSGSITTY
+1433 TIVSSGSITAY

-1454 ITNSSGTITAKEIDN
+1454 ITNSSGTITAREIDN

-1476 EKASISAEIFYNDYG
+1476 EKASISADIFYNYDG
-1491 GTINNLGAITVSDV
+1491 GTINSLGAITVSDALV
-1505 LENEGIIRS
+1505 NEGIINS
-1514 TGSIEA
+1514 TGTISVGNGLVNSGIINSTGTITVSNELTNSGIIASSGSITSAKIENEA
-1520 TNIVNENGGLIE
+1520 GGLIE
-1532 SYRTNAEGS
+1532 SYRTNAEGE
-1541 EEYEGGTITSAN
+1541 EEYEGGTITLTTENGAI
-1553 QIENKGTITAN
+1553 QNKGTITAN
-1564 ASGVFAEIYN
+1564 ASGIFANINN
-1574 NGNGE
+1574 NGDGE
-1579 AGNGVY
+1579 QGNGVY

-1594 NVSGI
+1594 NVSGENNA
-1599 SVDKSTVNVQGQVT
+1599 TVNIKGQVT
-1613 VSSNAF
+1613 VSTKAV
-1619 ISQNNIILAQDSEL
+1619 ISQNKVNLEEDSEL
-1633 ILEKES
+1633 ILKKES
-1639 NLRSS
+1639 NLR
-1644 ALIIGQNSTFN
+1644 AADLFIYNNATLN
-1655 IMNGSIDTVDISSMT
+1655 TDNGEIDTLDIKSLN
-1670 VNSGI
+1670 VGDGI

-1680 FDVDLKDKT
+1680 FDTNLDDATSDK
-1689 TDMLTNTNFAS
+1689 LTNTHFGDD
-1700 NSTMTIT
+1700 STMNIT
-1707 TINVLKDS
+1707 KINVIKDS
-1715 EKATTTSLTIADSY
+1715 DHATTTKITIADSF
-1729 TYADILNTTFATTKV
+1729 TNTNVERAVFGTTQV
-1744 IYDVQQ
+1744 IYAVAQ
-1750 DMNVSTAT
+1750 DMSITTAT
-1758 VLNITADGY
+1758 VLGITADTY
-1767 GGLPNAVYDGLNLYY
+1767 GGFPNAVYDGLNFYE
-1782 VTGESEE
+1782 VTEE
-1789 DKNEYVRKWI
+1789 EEGTKTEYVHKWI
-1799 TDDHGIHDELVA
+1799 SDEYGEHRTLTA
-1811 DMSING
+1811 NMSLTGNG
-1817 NDTVLVSSPIATGDD
+1817 TVLISSPIATADNPEPTLEG
-1832 PVSPVTGLKTGS
+1832 VKTGS

-1850 DQEDAKGL
+1850 DDEDATGL
-1858 TVKGFE
+1858 TIAGFN
-1864 NAFYV
+1864 NALTV
-1869 NETDGRLE
+1869 DNTDGRLE
-1877 ANNVVFSSNTGNA
+1877 ANKVVFSSNTGNA
-1890 VISNIG
+1890 VITNNG
-1896 TVVLSSVTFSNNTAA
+1896 TTVLSGVTFDSFNTAD
-1911 IDVSNDGDLILT
+1911 IDVLNNGDLVLT
-1923 GIGSTFQNGIV
+1923 KSSTTFNKGVVGNGI
-1934 GQGTTTIKGTAI
+1934 TTINGVGI
-1946 DMGDAVLAQNR
+1946 NMGDAVLAQTR
-1957 IDISDV
+1957 IEIGDV

-1970 KVANLSTS
+1970 KVTNLSTT
-1978 TASGYSGTTE
+1978 TAAGVAGKTD
-1988 LIMNHGELVL
+1988 LIMNHGELYLV
-1998 IGNEGADAADLQ
+1998 GEYGDD
-2010 TAVNGI
+2010 TATLESVINGI
-2016 GSTELQKSI
+2016 GK
-2025 TVSTNIA
+2025 TVISDG
-2032 QTNVNL
+2032 
-2038 ASATVTVGDDAKI
+2038 SVTVGENTTI
-2051 TATTVSVDEDSSLTT
+2051 TQSTVSVVAGSTLTA
-2066 NANNIDTFA
+2066 NANQIDTFA
-2075 TNGGI
+2075 KNGKIENDGKL
-2080 NNEGNI
+2080 E
-2086 IFVGGTNNN
+2086 FTGGTNKNS
-2095 TITGEQ
+2095 IDGE
-2101 GKIFIEMGAEV
+2101 GLLFISGEV
-2112 INSTGTQISQQFIE
+2112 ANSTGTKVSQQFIE
-2126 VKETAKFAMNA
+2126 VKEAAKFVMNGY
-2137 DDVETATT
+2137 DVETATYSAT
-2145 GDLRGIQNNGDLE
+2145 GNNVFGIQNNGELE

-2170 GDAVTGN
+2170 GDGENGN
-2177 LIISGDVANK
+2177 VIISGNVINEEDTKIEQN
-2187 EGTEIDQEKITV
+2187 TITV
-2199 NTGASFTANASDLT
+2199 NEGANFEANASDLET
-2213 ADNGITNNSLLTFI
+2213 VNGITSNGGLTFT
-2227 GGTNNNVIDGSGR
+2227 GGTNNNAITGTGKVT
-2240 LVISSG
+2240 ISSG
-2246 AAVTNNA
+2246 AAVINNA
-2253 AIAQTDGLVIE
+2253 AIAQTGGLEIE
-2264 QYAVF
+2264 KYATF
-2269 SSTASIIDAA
+2269 SSTASIIEAA
-2279 INNEG
+2279 INNNG
-2284 TLVFNS
+2284 TLMFNS
-2290 GLNND
+2290 GLSDDSNA
-2295 TNGNDIIGVLGKLV
+2295 NDIFGFGALV
-2309 IDSSTTVTNTAA
+2309 IDSSTTVTNTGA
-2321 IQQKEMSIVSSSTF
+2321 IEQREMLIGSSSTF
-2335 VTSANNFS
+2335 VTSVNNFR
-2343 ITDGIVNGGELEYT
+2343 ITEGIADNGVLVYTGDGVSSNT
-2357 DGTNINNITGDGELV
+2357 ITGTGELV
-2372 ISGDVT
+2372 IGTADVYA
-2378 NSLGATISQ
+2378 NVINKAEIAL
-2387 STITITDQG
+2387 STITVNENSFFTTNANDI
-2396 IFETLA
+2396 
-2402 TSVTT
+2402 TT
-2407 EKGIVNDGALF
+2407 EKGVVNDGMISF
-2418 YTGGINT
+2418 TGGVNT
-2425 SSITTNAQGTLTV
+2425 STITSTAEDKGVITV
-2438 LDSLTNTAEITQD
+2438 LDNFKNTAKIEQD
-2451 KVNIIGGMFTNV
+2451 RINVLDGMFINV
-2463 AGSSITANT
+2463 AGSSITVNS
-2472 EINIAAEGNAG
+2472 EINIAPEAG

-2491 AETTINNGG
+2491 AAKVINNGG
-2500 ELIFVSDS
+2500 ELIFASESDTTMVNIS
-2508 AMTNLSEIT
+2508 TVT
-2517 GEGNLTVNGDLTSG
+2517 GEGNLTIKSSLNNNVDIEQAKVL
-2531 KNITQTNINILSGTF
+2531 IASGTT
-2546 EHNIGDA
+2546 ENNA
-2553 ADIATITADNIS
+2553 RIATNGEGIIIAEGATLITHGELD
-2565 VSTSATFVI
+2565 TT
-2574 HSEVI
+2574 
-2579 ANDQITNDGIVRVNV
+2579 ANGGQITNDGTLKINV
-2594 LQPTGEAD
+2594 LNEDGEPDFVDRPA
-2602 DVTSENNIIGKGD
+2602 NNIFGKGE
-2615 LIISS
+2615 LLISS
-2620 TNYKNDGGLISQK
+2620 TNYQNNASISQK
-2633 TLTIEDIDSS
+2633 RLVIEDVDSS
-2643 FETDIANFE
+2643 FETNIANFE
-2652 AYNGIVTE
+2652 AYNGIITE
-2660 GRLIYTGT
+2660 GRMIYTGT
-2668 GISSSTIVS
+2668 GISSSTIIT
-2677 NNKTGELIIG
+2677 NTGTGELIIG
-2687 TADTV
+2687 TADAT
-2692 ADIINKEGNEVSL
+2692 ATITNKDGNEIAV
-2705 STITVNEGSKFK
+2705 STITVNEGSSFIAS
-2717 ANASNLITEAGIVND
+2717 ANNITTGKGIVND
-2732 GELTFTGGINNSTI
+2732 GELTFTGGVNTSTI
-2746 TRSRSGNEQLL
+2746 TRSRSGDEKMFVTGDLTNT
-2757 VEGNLQNKAAIEQG
+2757 AAIEQG
-2771 TIIVNSDFFNNVRG
+2771 SITVTSNFFNNVRG

-2790 SQFTA
+2790 GQFTA

-2801 DAYDLTISTIT
+2801 DAYDLSISTIT
-2812 LGAEG
+2812 LGSAD
-2817 SVLRLMDDEI
+2817 SALRLMDDEI
-2827 QGKDIVLD
+2827 QGEDIVLD
-2835 SYIDGT
+2835 SVIDGE
-2841 GSIVKEGTGIV
+2841 GFLVKEGTGIV
-2852 TLTGENEYE
+2852 TLTGENKYE
-2861 GFTAITAGAIR
+2861 GFTAITAGALR

-2892 KLIIAGNT
+2892 KLIIAGDT

-2910 YDTINDVNIEVEDV
+2910 YDTINDINIEVEDV

-2946 GTLNLEMAS
+2946 GTLNLEMAA
-2955 NGYTGNTI
+2955 NAYTGNTI

-2982 TGSDKLDTF
+2982 TGANELDTF
-2991 EFYDEGTD
+2991 IFYDEGTD
-2999 VVLNEVSDTD
+2999 VVLNEVDSTD

-3023 VTKYFKASDV
+3023 VTKYFKAV
-3033 NISSG
+3033 NANISSG
-3038 TFVINNDADMISG
+3038 TFVMANADAEGNKIGS
-3051 DVYDF
+3051 DF
-3056 VATTMTVTNAMLKGY
+3056 IATTMTVTNAMLKGY

-3081 GAGATFAP
+3081 GDGATFAP
-3089 GNSTTTYKVS
+3089 GNSTTTFKVS
-3099 GDMEFK
+3099 GDMDFK
-3105 DKSTYD
+3105 DNSTYD
-3111 VEFGQFSMDEEGHYN
+3111 VEFGQTSMDEAGHYN

-3172 GGDEEIDDSE
+3172 DGDEEIDDSE

-3218 NALKLDLE
+3218 NALKIDLE

-3338 YYNNYNVE
+3338 YYNNYNID

-3353 YDSTVNGFLVGFDM
+3353 YESTVNGFLVGFDM

-3565 TGGIGADYDLSDN
+3565 TGGIGADYDLSEN

-3590 DASTNYYANVG
+3590 DVSTNYYANIG
-3601 LSYKFSCVN
+3601 LTYRFGCSN
-3610 NKSRED
+3610 NKSREE
-3616 EEVKQYLK
+3616 EEVKEYLK

-3633 DDEIAKLQDKVKK
+3633 DDEIAKLQDQVKK
-3646 YEQNE
+3646 YEENE
-3651 KDLKNRMQKYEA
+3651 KELKNRMQKYEA

-3708 ARELENYPDAD
+3708 ARELENYPNAD
-3719 VLIEGHTDNVGS
+3719 VLVEGHTDNVGS

-3738 SENRASTV
+3738 SENRASTI

-3791 TDEEEVES
+3791 TDEEEIES

-3813 VKANDVKKDAEKAA
+3813 VKA
-3827 NEVKKDAEKTANEVK
+3827 
-3842 KEVKEAE
+3842 
-3849 VKAQNQVQNEKPVE
+3849 QNQVQNEKPVE
-3863 ATITGKEIK
+3863 TTITGKEIK